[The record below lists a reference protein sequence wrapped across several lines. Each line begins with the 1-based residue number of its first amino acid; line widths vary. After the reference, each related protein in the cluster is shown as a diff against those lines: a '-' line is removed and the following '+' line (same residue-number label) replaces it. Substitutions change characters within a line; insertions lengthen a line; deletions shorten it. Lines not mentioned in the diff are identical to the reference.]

1 MSDALVVEG
10 LHKSFARHEVLSGID
25 LAVGEHEV
33 ICLIGASGSGKS
45 TLLRCIN
52 RLEPIDAGRIF
63 LRGEEITRP
72 RDVNAVRRRIGIVFQ
87 SYNLFPHM
95 TVLRN
100 VTLAPRD
107 ALELSRR
114 EAEERALSLLERFGL
129 AAKRDEYPD
138 RLSGGQQQRVA
149 IVRALAMQPEL
160 MLFDEVTSA
169 LDPELVSEVLEVI
182 RELAAGGMTMIL
194 ATHEMSFARDIANRV
209 CFLDAGRILEEGAP
223 EQIFTAP
230 REERTQRFL
239 QRVLDAGRL

>member
-1 MSDALVVEG
+1 MSDALVVER
-10 LHKSFARHEVLSGID
+10 LHKSFGKHTVLDGID
-25 LAVGEHEV
+25 LTVPEEHV
-33 ICLIGASGSGKS
+33 VALIGASGSGKS

-52 RLEPIDAGRIF
+52 RLEPIDSGRIA
-63 LRGEEITRP
+63 LAGEDITRP
-72 RDVNAVRRRIGIVFQ
+72 RNVNSVRRRIGIVFQ

-107 ALELSRR
+107 VLGLGKA
-114 EAEERALSLLERFGL
+114 EAERRALALLGRFGL
-129 AAKRDEYPD
+129 AERANDYPD

-169 LDPELVSEVLEVI
+169 LDPELVAEVLQVI
-182 RELAAGGMTMIL
+182 RVLAAGGMTMVL
-194 ATHEMSFARDIANRV
+194 ATHEMSFARDIADRV
-209 CFLDAGRILEEGAP
+209 CFLDGGRILEEGTP

-230 REERTQRFL
+230 REPRTQQFL
-239 QRVLDAGRL
+239 QRVIEAGRM